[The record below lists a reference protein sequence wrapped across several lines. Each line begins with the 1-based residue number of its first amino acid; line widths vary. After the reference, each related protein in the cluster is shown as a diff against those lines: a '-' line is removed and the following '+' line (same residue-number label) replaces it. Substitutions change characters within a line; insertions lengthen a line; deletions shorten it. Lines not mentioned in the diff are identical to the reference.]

1 MYSLYRG
8 IWSGLDLLIPPSCGG
23 CGSNGMRWCSECD
36 LKVETISTAYCPI
49 CGQKQNIHSVCSR
62 CKSLR
67 PTYNQLRSWAVFN
80 NEIRNAIHKLKY
92 RNDISLGEILSRP
105 LIGLLNDL
113 PWSIDIVVPV
123 PLSNDR
129 LKERGYNQ
137 AALIALPI
145 ALGLGL
151 KYHPKALKRVRE
163 TESQVGLSISQR
175 HENVFGAFIADQ
187 RMVSGKNILIVDDVA
202 TSGATLNACAD
213 ALLLA
218 RAAEVNAITLAR
230 AMYN

>member
-1 MYSLYRG
+1 
-8 IWSGLDLLIPPSCGG
+8 
-23 CGSNGMRWCSECD
+23 
-36 LKVETISTAYCPI
+36 
-49 CGQKQNIHSVCSR
+49 
-62 CKSLR
+62 
-67 PTYNQLRSWAVFN
+67 LRSWAVFN

-151 KYHPKALKRVRE
+151 KYHPKVLKRVRE

-218 RAAEVNAITLAR
+218 RAAEVNAITSAR